1 MINKGSNDDVNDQ
14 QVNSSSSSS
23 STNST
28 TCSTTSSSSTESEDD
43 PKIVKKRTFS
53 RSRSNSFDQKKRPK
67 TNPKNNTYCSKQ
79 DLDFF
84 ALYLIILALIAR
96 ILLGKVLAI
105 IFISLFLY
113 IIPKAMNSSYKAMEK
128 EKTSS
133 KEEKEENHNGR
144 TAWEETNS
152 EDIEFFD
159 VKKGNEFFNYL
170 SVSNLKLWFRV
181 GNEC

>member
-84 ALYLIILALIAR
+84 ALYLIILTLIAR

-113 IIPKAMNSSYKAMEK
+113 IIPKAMNSSYKAMGK
-128 EKTSS
+128 EKTS

-144 TAWEETNS
+144 TA
-152 EDIEFFD
+152 FFM
-159 VKKGNEFFNYL
+159 
-170 SVSNLKLWFRV
+170 
-181 GNEC
+181 